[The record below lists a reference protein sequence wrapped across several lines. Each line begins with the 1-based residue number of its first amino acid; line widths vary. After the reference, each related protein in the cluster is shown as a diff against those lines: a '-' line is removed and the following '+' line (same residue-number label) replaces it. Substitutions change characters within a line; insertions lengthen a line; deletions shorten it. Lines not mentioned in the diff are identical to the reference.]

1 MSSRPIPTKDEIS
14 SLKNRLTRAEKRIKE
29 LERSME
35 ELKREIMRK
44 DFDEIATINQRVNK
58 AVIQE

>member
-1 MSSRPIPTKDEIS
+1 MSSRPIPTKDEIP